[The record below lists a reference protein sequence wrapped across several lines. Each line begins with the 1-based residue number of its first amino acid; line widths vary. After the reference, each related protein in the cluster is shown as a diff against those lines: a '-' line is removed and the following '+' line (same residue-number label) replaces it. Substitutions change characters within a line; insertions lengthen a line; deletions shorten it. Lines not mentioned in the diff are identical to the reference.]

1 MSIDRWNDDRL
12 DALGTRLEIAANIA
26 ESNVRLIQAL
36 ANVAVEAREERQQL
50 ANTVEHIADRM
61 NAFDIRMDALGA
73 KLEVTASIAESN
85 ARVVQALANVAA
97 EAREERQQLFERMAE
112 QQDEIRGLQTENRR
126 MLDILLNQRNQDDN
140 PTT

>member
-73 KLEVTASIAESN
+73 NLEVTASIAESN